1 MRVDVPLT
9 LLLATLFAAFVDF
22 EAAAQ
27 ITGDRAK
34 GRAFALQVCTP
45 CHRVSPDQLSPQ
57 RFATAPGFRAIANTR
72 GMTETSLHAFL
83 SSPHPSMPNLILSQ
97 KEQDDVIAYILSL
110 RNRH

>member
-1 MRVDVPLT
+1 MRPLT
-9 LLLATLFAAFVDF
+9 FLI
-22 EAAAQ
+22 AAALMTIAAAEATAQ
-27 ITGDRAK
+27 EMGDRAM

-45 CHRVSPDQLSPQ
+45 CHKVATDQLSPP
-57 RFATAPGFRAIANTR
+57 RFATAPDFRAIARTR

-110 RNRH
+110 RARR